1 LKSLLILV
9 KTEPA
14 LITGVVQAVL
24 ALLAGTVLA
33 LTAAETGAVLAVT
46 TALLALVA
54 AIATRPF
61 QVAALTGLV
70 TAVVTLLIA
79 FGVPHVSPGIVATLN
94 AAIVAVFALILRLHV
109 TPLATLH
116 AQAKAPQAPT
126 GPVTGYVRVPPNQA
140 T

>member
-1 LKSLLILV
+1 VKSFLSLI

-24 ALLAGTVLA
+24 ALLAGTVFTF
-33 LTAAETGAVLAVT
+33 TAAETGAVLAVT
-46 TALLALVA
+46 TAVLALVA

-61 QVAALTGLV
+61 RVAALTGFV

-79 FGVPHVSPGIVATLN
+79 FGVPHVQPGIVSTLN
-94 AAIVAVFALILRLHV
+94 AAIVAVFMLIVRLHV

-116 AQAKAPQAPT
+116 AQARAR
-126 GPVTGYVRVPPNQA
+126 RVPGVPPYPVA
-140 T
+140 